1 MLSLITDVLLP
12 LHISCW
18 TSVTRWADPYI
29 AGGQRS
35 KNRKLLCT
43 NISSQSALKTNAL
56 QKTPHLLIINCFLCV
71 HLENICIISIWHIFA
86 QTRHPI
92 DLIWNVCL
100 AFLIYL
106 FFSVSVLCL
115 SCIWLYFRWMLEQG
129 DNKPHTFEIKGRWK
143 HVNKKTFYRP

>member
-43 NISSQSALKTNAL
+43 NVSSQSALKTNAL

-92 DLIWNVCL
+92 DLIWKVCL

-106 FFSVSVLCL
+106 FFLCL
-115 SCIWLYFRWMLEQG
+115 SCVSAAFDCILGGCW
-129 DNKPHTFEIKGRWK
+129 NKVTI
-143 HVNKKTFYRP
+143 NLILLQ

>member
-106 FFSVSVLCL
+106 FFLCL
-115 SCIWLYFRWMLEQG
+115 SCVWAAFDCILGGCW
-129 DNKPHTFEIKGRWK
+129 NKVTI
-143 HVNKKTFYRP
+143 NLILLQ